1 MPSIQ
6 KWCKIA
12 EEHSKKS
19 RSYRAYYNGMGD
31 RKSVISAYAYGMSRF
46 MKFLKD
52 NNDVSNVENFD
63 KLLSFSTKKITAVLR
78 DYVFYLNSHVKGVSV
93 RTYLNG
99 PNLFFTMN
107 DKIWNDKLTKKS
119 IHGDDGSELLGIMVT
134 KTGSQ
139 SYYVK
144 HDKVTSNFS
153 GLSWDFP

>member
-1 MPSIQ
+1 MNFNGYYVITFGFSNYFNNCFDTLVVPLIQ

-19 RSYRAYYNGMGD
+19 RSYRVYYNGMGD

-78 DYVFYLNSHVKGVSV
+78 DECRGFGLIVPPKDIWEWFGLRGKC
-93 RTYLNG
+93 
-99 PNLFFTMN
+99 F
-107 DKIWNDKLTKKS
+107 KIA
-119 IHGDDGSELLGIMVT
+119 
-134 KTGSQ
+134 
-139 SYYVK
+139 
-144 HDKVTSNFS
+144 F
-153 GLSWDFP
+153 